1 MTAKEHNE
9 TALRDLETELR
20 TELAVAEQA
29 DGAEQA
35 EQADRVD
42 QARPEPGWDAVAD
55 DERPPD
61 PDGERY
67 ESRLRSLL
75 GAVSALER

>member
-1 MTAKEHNE
+1 MTANEDNE
-9 TALRDLETELR
+9 TNLRDLESEVR
-20 TELAVAEQA
+20 TELALAEQA
-29 DGAEQA
+29 DQEP
-35 EQADRVD
+35 DR
-42 QARPEPGWDAVAD
+42 DAVPD

-67 ESRLRSLL
+67 EIRLRSLL

>member
-9 TALRDLETELR
+9 TALRDLETELK

-29 DGAEQA
+29 DAA